1 MMGKKQGVAYPGTI
15 EMVLLP
21 PIETKGLNAD
31 EDLMD
36 LLRKVRFKIMEE
48 LGKDQID
55 EKF

>member
-21 PIETKGLNAD
+21 PIETKGLQVD
-31 EDLMD
+31 ENLMD

-48 LGKDQID
+48 LAKDQID